1 MGRVLSYFY
10 SKARAML
17 VVIAVLSSNAHAVGL
32 FKSCYYPACTQFIA
46 LAKEAK
52 TVIKAQAANG
62 ISGVAAQKASV
73 SGATGVNASGL
84 TAGAGATQSQMAINA
99 SNIKAYT
106 TNLQSKYETAK
117 QAVLSSSQAE
127 AASIGMANAQSKYNN
142 DMWAMGETMK
152 DVMAVASQETTS
164 AAGVASSA
172 GSSMA
177 TAAAMAAPSMIAGAA
192 GSSGGNSGSSSGG
205 SSGSSSGDSDSSDD
219 DEEDNSSH
227 VADNE
232 TNNTSNTTVASVEN
246 ASGRENQNP
255 SGLEDQYSE
264 DNDGSGVVSFH
275 QE

>member
-1 MGRVLSYFY
+1 MGRVLNYFY
-10 SKARAML
+10 SLPWAL
-17 VVIAVLSSNAHAVGL
+17 LIGIGTFSSNAHAVGL
-32 FKSCYYPACTQFIA
+32 FKSCYYPACTQFIT

-73 SGATGVNASGL
+73 SAATGVNASGL

-142 DMWAMGETMK
+142 DMWAMGSTME

-192 GSSGGNSGSSSGG
+192 GSSGGSSGSSSGG
-205 SSGSSSGDSDSSDD
+205 STGTSSGDTDSND
-219 DEEDNSSH
+219 DEQENSSQ

-232 TNNTSNTTVASVEN
+232 TNNTSNTTVESVEN
-246 ASGRENQNP
+246 LRTSENQNP
-255 SGLEDQYSE
+255 NGLEDQYSE
-264 DNDGSGVVSFH
+264 NSDGSGVVSFH